1 MKRALGW
8 VVNIILIWL
17 LVIIGAL
24 FLLPQFS
31 GWMFDAVLS
40 GSMEPAFRVGGVI
53 VSKPVEPGEISAGD
67 IIVYR
72 SGETLI
78 THRVVDVIDE
88 SELSFITKGDANE
101 DPDMSPVPAS
111 SVVGKVFFD
120 LPYVGYLA
128 AFVKTRLGFLL
139 AILLP
144 GLGIIGLELKSL
156 WQGVLK
162 KETAMA
168 SPQAE
173 SEAAPPKL
181 SDKAPAEDKV
191 AASRRWPLIDRV
203 VIGVVIGSVGGIMA
217 ILAIVFLK
225 EVL

>member
-1 MKRALGW
+1 MKRVLGW

-17 LVIIGAL
+17 LVMIGAL
-24 FLLPQFS
+24 FLLPHFG

-40 GSMEPAFRVGGVI
+40 GSMEPDLRVGGVV
-53 VSKPVEPGEISAGD
+53 VSKPVEPGEISVGD

-72 SGETLI
+72 SGETLT
-78 THRVVDVIDE
+78 THRVIEVINQPGE
-88 SELSFITKGDANE
+88 FSLLTKGDANE

-120 LPYVGYLA
+120 LPYLGYLA

-144 GLGIIGLELKSL
+144 GLGIISLELKSL
-156 WQGVLK
+156 WQGVLRK
-162 KETAMA
+162 DKGEAK
-168 SPQAE
+168 AE
-173 SEAAPPKL
+173 APPLKL
-181 SDKAPAEDKV
+181 PKALAEDKV
-191 AASRRWPLIDRV
+191 AASSRWPLIDRV
-203 VIGVVIGSVGGIMA
+203 VIGVVIGSAVGIIA
-217 ILAIVFLK
+217 TLATVFLK

>member
-1 MKRALGW
+1 MKRVLGW

-17 LVIIGAL
+17 LVIILAL
-24 FLLPQFS
+24 FLLPHFG

-40 GSMEPAFRVGGVI
+40 GSMEPDLRVGGVV
-53 VSKPVEPGEISAGD
+53 VSKPVEPGEISVGD

-72 SGETLI
+72 SGETLT
-78 THRVVDVIDE
+78 THRVIEVINQPGE
-88 SELSFITKGDANE
+88 FSLLTKGDANE

-120 LPYVGYLA
+120 LPYLGYLA

-144 GLGIIGLELKSL
+144 GLAIIGLELKSL
-156 WQGVLK
+156 WQGVLRENK
-162 KETAMA
+162 GKAK
-168 SPQAE
+168 AE
-173 SEAAPPKL
+173 APPLKL
-181 SDKAPAEDKV
+181 PDKALAEDKV
-191 AASRRWPLIDRV
+191 ATFSQWPLIDRV
-203 VIGVVIGSVGGIMA
+203 AIGIVIGCAVVIIA
-217 ILAIVFLK
+217 TLAGFFLK

>member
-17 LVIIGAL
+17 LVIIVAL
-24 FLLPQFS
+24 FLLPRVS
-31 GWMFDAVLS
+31 GWRLDAVMS

-78 THRVVDVIDE
+78 THRVVDVINE

-120 LPYVGYLA
+120 LPYLGYLA
-128 AFVKTRLGFLL
+128 AFIKTRLGFLL

-144 GLGIIGLELKSL
+144 GLGIISLELKSL
-156 WQGVLK
+156 WQGVLRK
-162 KETAMA
+162 DKGEAK
-168 SPQAE
+168 AE
-173 SEAAPPKL
+173 SPPLKL
-181 SDKAPAEDKV
+181 PDKALAEDKV

-225 EVL
+225 GVL